1 MIVKNI
7 LLVAIG
13 GMLGSIGRYVCSLL
27 IKHQSFPFATL
38 TVNIAGSFVI
48 GCVMSLAAK
57 HNNFG
62 DWRLFLATG
71 ICGGFTTFS
80 AFSWECINMLEQQKY
95 LQAIVYVLV
104 SLLAGFTATLL
115 GYWLIKQA

>member
-1 MIVKNI
+1 MQNI
-7 LLVAIG
+7 LLVALG
-13 GMLGSIGRYVCSLL
+13 GMLGSVGRYVCSLL

-38 TVNIAGSFVI
+38 TVNIVGCFIIGS
-48 GCVMSLAAK
+48 VMAIASK
-57 HNNFG
+57 YNSFG

-80 AFSWECINMLEQQKY
+80 AFSWECISMLQQEKY
-95 LQAIVYVLV
+95 LHAIVYVLV
-104 SLLAGFTATLL
+104 SLLAGFTATLS